1 MKSGLDAMPLFLLD
15 DLLIR
20 LFSLRTQIEYMDVSE
35 TNGFEVD
42 LDSEA
47 VLSCV
52 VTTSGSDDQVKKHN
66 TCFTSATIFLQRG
79 KVSQSIW
86 VGLHTYRISLG
97 HQVNQQIQKSKNL
110 NDVPFL
116 CTKLLQKRGH
126 YSRGDIIQGRT
137 LIKEIRYI

>member
-1 MKSGLDAMPLFLLD
+1 
-15 DLLIR
+15 
-20 LFSLRTQIEYMDVSE
+20 MDVSE

-86 VGLHTYRISLG
+86 VGLHIYLNSAYLKSQISL
-97 HQVNQQIQKSKNL
+97 L
-110 NDVPFL
+110 
-116 CTKLLQKRGH
+116 
-126 YSRGDIIQGRT
+126 
-137 LIKEIRYI
+137 